1 MFAPWATWRWSPVG
15 GHTTVSVAAFR
26 LHFLYINDVAPP
38 GVTMD
43 DIPGPILT
51 CAVVRLVGVL
61 IVILLH
67 DIALYAPNLF
77 LGKG

>member
-1 MFAPWATWRWSPVG
+1 
-15 GHTTVSVAAFR
+15 
-26 LHFLYINDVAPP
+26 LYINDVAPP

>member
-1 MFAPWATWRWSPVG
+1 
-15 GHTTVSVAAFR
+15 
-26 LHFLYINDVAPP
+26 
-38 GVTMD
+38 MD